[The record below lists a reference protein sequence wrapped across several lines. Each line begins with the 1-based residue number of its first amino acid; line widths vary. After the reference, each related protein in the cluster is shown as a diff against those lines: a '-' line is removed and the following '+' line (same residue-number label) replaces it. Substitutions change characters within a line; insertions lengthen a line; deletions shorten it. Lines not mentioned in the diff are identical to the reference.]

1 MAVINT
7 KICVACGGCIE
18 LCPTTAIRMIDD
30 QVNIDMEKC
39 IDCGICVKVCP
50 VNAPFAPDKDADK

>member
-7 KICVACGGCIE
+7 EVCVACGGCIE

-30 QVNIDMEKC
+30 NVNVNAEKC
-39 IDCGICVKVCP
+39 VDCGICVKVCP
-50 VNAPFAPDKDADK
+50 VNAPFAPDKDADE

>member
-7 KICVACGGCIE
+7 EICVACGGCLD
-18 LCPTTAIRMIDD
+18 LCPTIAIRMIDD
-30 QVNIDMEKC
+30 QVNIDTEKC

-50 VNAPFAPDKDADK
+50 VNAPFAPDKDADE

>member
-7 KICVACGGCIE
+7 KICVVCGGCIE

-30 QVNIDMEKC
+30 QVNINMGKC

>member
-7 KICVACGGCIE
+7 EVCVVCGGCID

-30 QVNIDMEKC
+30 NVNIDTEKC
-39 IDCGICVKVCP
+39 VDCGICVKVCP
-50 VNAPFAPDKDADK
+50 LNAPYVPDEDPNE

>member
-7 KICVACGGCIE
+7 EVCVACGGCIE

-30 QVNIDMEKC
+30 KVNINEEKC
-39 IDCGICVKVCP
+39 VDCGICFNVCP
-50 VNAPFAPDKDADK
+50 VNAPFASDKDAYE